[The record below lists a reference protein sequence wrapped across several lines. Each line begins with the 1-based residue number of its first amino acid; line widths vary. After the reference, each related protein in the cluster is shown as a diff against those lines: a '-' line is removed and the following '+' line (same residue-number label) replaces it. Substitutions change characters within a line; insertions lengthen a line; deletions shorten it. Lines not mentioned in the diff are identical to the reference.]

1 MGSRSV
7 IVVEIRIQGSPLRA
21 FMQHNH
27 MIEALPPNGTNHS
40 LDVGSLPRGARRGQH
55 FMDTHVSHLSSE
67 LIAEDSIAVAEEIAR
82 EMFEGKCLP
91 QLLSRPLGGGVGGHI
106 EVKNATTVMS
116 QHQKHVKDLETDGG
130 HGEEVDRDQLREVI
144 LQESAPALRRWLAAA
159 HHVLAYAAFPDV
171 DAEFEQLAVD
181 AGCTPTGI
189 LPAYLADQMANV
201 AANDRSSGLAAPHLP
216 GPEQAKAGTMPGN
229 DGLGLNDG

>member
-1 MGSRSV
+1 MKDFYVSFPCCYPAL
-7 IVVEIRIQGSPLRA
+7 RIPGL
-21 FMQHNH
+21 
-27 MIEALPPNGTNHS
+27 
-40 LDVGSLPRGARRGQH
+40 RRG
-55 FMDTHVSHLSSE
+55 DRL
-67 LIAEDSIAVAEEIAR
+67 EEPAA
-82 EMFEGKCLP
+82 GNLH
-91 QLLSRPLGGGVGGHI
+91 GGVCEGGESPGVTASLNGH
-106 EVKNATTVMS
+106 ETVNGGNS
-116 QHQKHVKDLETDGG
+116 Q
-130 HGEEVDRDQLREVI
+130 GEPKANRNLLYSEVDRDQLREVI

-171 DAEFEQLAVD
+171 DTEFEQLAVD